1 MTIKNKRSV
10 IVGIFVLLG
19 IAILVVTIFT
29 LGGQKK
35 TFVKSFTVKALFSN
49 VAGLLKGSNIWLF
62 GVKVGTV
69 KKISF
74 YGDAQVLVTM
84 SIELEA
90 EPHIHKGAFAK
101 ISSDGLIGNKIIVIY
116 GGDSSKPLIEEND
129 FLVVEQSISTDDMLA
144 TLQRTNEN
152 IFAIT
157 TDFKSISKKIDTGKG
172 TIARLI
178 NDGTMANK
186 IGSSLDDLQTSMRNL
201 SAASADSKVVLANL
215 TQFTTKLNT
224 PGNSVNDLVSDK
236 EFYNSIKSTLTQL
249 QTSAKN
255 VVQLT
260 ANLQTT
266 TSKLNQQNNPV
277 GVLLN
282 DSSAANNLK
291 ITLKN
296 LESST
301 HKLDED
307 LEALQHNFLLRGF
320 FRKKEKALKEAGKP
334 Q

>member
-10 IVGIFVLLG
+10 IVGMFVLLG
-19 IAILVVTIFT
+19 ISIFVITIFL

-35 TFVKSFTVKALFSN
+35 TFVRSFTINAVFSN
-49 VAGLLKGSNIWLF
+49 VAGLLIGSNIWLF

-74 YGDAQVLVTM
+74 YGGSQVLVTM

-116 GGDSSKPLIEEND
+116 GGDSTKPIIQKDD

-144 TLQRTNEN
+144 TLQRTNQN
-152 IFAIT
+152 LLAIT

-178 NDGTMANK
+178 NDATMGNK
-186 IGSSLDDLQTSMRNL
+186 IAASINHLQTTMGNFN
-201 SAASADSKVVLANL
+201 AASADSKLVLANL
-215 TQFTTKLNT
+215 THFTTKLNT
-224 PGNSVNDLVSDK
+224 PGNSVNDLVSDTV
-236 EFYNSIKSTLTQL
+236 FYNSIKTTLLQL
-249 QTSAKN
+249 QVSAKN

-266 TSKLNQQNNPV
+266 TAKLNQSTNTV

-282 DSSAANNLK
+282 DSSAANNVK
-291 ITLKN
+291 TTLKN

-320 FRKKEKALKEAGKP
+320 FRKKEKAARNTSKP
-334 Q
+334 

>member
-1 MTIKNKRSV
+1 M
-10 IVGIFVLLG
+10 FVLLG
-19 IAILVVTIFT
+19 ISILVITIFT

-35 TFVKSFTVKALFSN
+35 TFVRSFTINAVFSN

-74 YGDAQVLVTM
+74 YGGSQVLVTM

-116 GGDSSKPLIEEND
+116 GSDTTKPVIQKDD

-144 TLQRTNEN
+144 TLQRTNQN
-152 IFAIT
+152 LLAIT
-157 TDFKSISKKIDTGKG
+157 TDFKSISKKIDSGKG

-178 NDGTMANK
+178 NDGTMGNK
-186 IGSSLDDLQTSMRNL
+186 IAASINDLQATMGNL
-201 SAASADSKVVLANL
+201 NTASADSKLVLANL
-215 TQFTTKLNT
+215 THFTTKLNT
-224 PGNSVNDLVSDK
+224 SGNSVNDLASDTV
-236 EFYNSIKSTLTQL
+236 FYNSIKTTLSQL
-249 QTSAKN
+249 QVSAKN

-266 TSKLNQQNNPV
+266 TGKLNQSNNPV

-291 ITLKN
+291 TTLKN

-320 FRKKEKALKEAGKP
+320 FRKKEKAARDTSKH
-334 Q
+334 

>member
-19 IAILVVTIFT
+19 IAILIVTIFT
-29 LGGQKK
+29 LGAQKK
-35 TFVKSFTVKALFSN
+35 TFVKSFTLNAVFSN

-84 SIELEA
+84 SIELDA

-116 GGDSSKPLIEEND
+116 GGDSTSPIIEKND

-144 TLQRTNEN
+144 TLQRTNQN
-152 IFAIT
+152 LLAIT
-157 TDFKSISKKIDTGKG
+157 TDFKSISKKIDSGKG
-172 TIARLI
+172 TIAKLI
-178 NDGTMANK
+178 NDATMADK
-186 IGSSLDDLQTSMRNL
+186 IGSTIDHLQTTMGNL
-201 SAASADSKVVLANL
+201 NAASVDSKLVLANL
-215 TQFTTKLNT
+215 THFTAKLNT
-224 PGNSVNDLVSDK
+224 PGNSVNDLVSDTA
-236 EFYNSIKSTLTQL
+236 FYNNIKITLTQL
-249 QTSAKN
+249 QSSAKN

-260 ANLQTT
+260 ANLQAT

-291 ITLKN
+291 TTLKN

-301 HKLDED
+301 QKLDED

-320 FRKKEKALKEAGKP
+320 FRKKEKAAKEASKP
-334 Q
+334 